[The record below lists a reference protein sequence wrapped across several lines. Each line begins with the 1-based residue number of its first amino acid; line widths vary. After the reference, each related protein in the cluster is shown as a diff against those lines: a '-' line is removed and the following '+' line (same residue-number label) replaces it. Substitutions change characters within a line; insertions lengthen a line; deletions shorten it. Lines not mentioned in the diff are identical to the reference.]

1 MDVPFNSRE
10 MIVSQSVILSKP
22 LINLELQVMDTK
34 QYITAE
40 EAASLLSMS
49 VNAFRILV
57 YRYGNKI
64 EKRRLGKRRVYF
76 LKSSV
81 LALLQ

>member
-1 MDVPFNSRE
+1 MN
-10 MIVSQSVILSKP
+10 
-22 LINLELQVMDTK
+22 TK
-34 QYITAE
+34 EFITAE

-57 YRYGNKI
+57 YRYGSKI

-81 LALLQ
+81 MALLQ

>member
-1 MDVPFNSRE
+1 MGVEVVN
-10 MIVSQSVILSKP
+10 
-22 LINLELQVMDTK
+22 TK
-34 QYITAE
+34 EFITAE

-81 LALLQ
+81 MALLQ